1 MATMQVENHG
11 QTAAVVPPLA
21 ATDSYPLSTHLGGFM
36 TTSRTGRIR
45 LARGTLAATAS
56 LALVASAAL
65 SLANGA
71 DAATSSKGFIAVPTG
86 MVGVQENI
94 TISAPSA
101 KGQVVTLGL
110 QAPTGAINLQ
120 TVIGSNGYGSVEW
133 TPTVAGSWSV
143 NGLVVIASLGS
154 VPVTVNAMPTYTILL
169 AQNALQAG
177 VNNNLQGA
185 VVAPIG
191 SIAPTGN
198 VYLATAGGNG
208 ISTVPLSGQLGST
221 IATANLPWNP
231 GTTGPA
237 SIQAQFLPDSTA
249 FTSSTSPISQPNV
262 TSALSVVALR
272 WPARL
277 FVGTPTVLQAV
288 LGANIPDGSAAFAI
302 DGVAIG
308 GSTPTTNGVATR
320 QWTPTASGVHTISV
334 QFSSN
339 TGAFSGVSSQ
349 QVNILTNRLNDTI
362 TVVPKGQPVWS
373 IASPIYM
380 TAGTSLLLAGNSASG
395 NPLIF
400 SENGPCVISG
410 AALTALSAGQCE
422 VTAQS
427 VGNAT
432 LAPTTATYTVTVKSA
447 PAPKPAKKH

>member
-1 MATMQVENHG
+1 
-11 QTAAVVPPLA
+11 
-21 ATDSYPLSTHLGGFM
+21 M
-36 TTSRTGRIR
+36 TTSLAGRSR
-45 LARGTLAATAS
+45 LVRGTLAATAS
-56 LALVASAAL
+56 LALVAGASL
-65 SLANGA
+65 SLASTA
-71 DAATSSKGFIAVPTG
+71 SAATSSSGFIAVPTG
-86 MVGVQENI
+86 MVGVQESI
-94 TISAPSA
+94 TIKAPTA

-120 TVIGSNGYGSVEW
+120 TVIGSNGFGSVDW
-133 TPTVAGSWSV
+133 TPTVSGSWTV
-143 NGLVVIASLGS
+143 NGLGVIANLGS
-154 VPVTVNAMPTYTILL
+154 TAVTVNAMPTYTMLL
-169 AQNALQAG
+169 AQNSLQSG
-177 VNNNLQGA
+177 VTNNLQGA

-191 SIAPTGN
+191 SMAPTGN

-208 ISTVPLSGQLGST
+208 ISTVPLSGQFGST

-231 GTTGPA
+231 STTGPA
-237 SIQAQFLPDSTA
+237 AILAQYLPDPNGFA
-249 FTSSTSPISQPNV
+249 GSTSPISQPNV
-262 TSALSVVALR
+262 TSAVSVVALR

-288 LGANIPDGSAAFAI
+288 LGDKIPDGSAAFAI

-308 GSTPTTNGVATR
+308 GSTPTASGVATR

-339 TGAFSGVSSQ
+339 TGNFSGVSSQ

-362 TVVPKGQPVWS
+362 TVVPQGQPVWS
-373 IASPIYM
+373 SVSPIYL
-380 TAGTSLLLAGNSASG
+380 TAGQSVLLAGNSASG

-410 AALTALSAGQCE
+410 AALTALSAGQCT

-432 LAPTTATYTVTVKSA
+432 LAPTTATYTVTVKA
-447 PAPKPAKKH
+447 PPTHKPAKKH